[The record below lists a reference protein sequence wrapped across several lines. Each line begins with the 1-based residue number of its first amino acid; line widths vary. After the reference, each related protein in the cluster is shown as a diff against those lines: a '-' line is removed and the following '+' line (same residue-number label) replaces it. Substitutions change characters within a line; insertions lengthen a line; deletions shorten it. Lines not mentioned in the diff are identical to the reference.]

1 MAIEDGY
8 QLALTLAE
16 AADKSKD
23 KPMEIEAALRS
34 YQSVRPELRCI
45 LFDFLCWLCAL
56 CDLYNERQRGAHFSC
71 PGGSPLARAFVAM
84 G

>member
-23 KPMEIEAALRS
+23 KPMEVEAALRS
-34 YQSVRPELRCI
+34 YQSVRLELHLLKLC
-45 LFDFLCWLCAL
+45 LFF
-56 CDLYNERQRGAHFSC
+56 
-71 PGGSPLARAFVAM
+71 
-84 G
+84 